1 MRSVPKFRNFLDMK
15 GKPQRNLPIEELDEL
30 WEIPNE
36 YGDIE
41 HLQKKLEGEVE
52 VPPQKIIKV
61 KKVMDKYSQCS
72 RHQNALKDDD
82 EKSQML
88 HIKYVFPDNE

>member
-1 MRSVPKFRNFLDMK
+1 MK

-41 HLQKKLEGEVE
+41 PL
-52 VPPQKIIKV
+52 
-61 KKVMDKYSQCS
+61 
-72 RHQNALKDDD
+72 
-82 EKSQML
+82 
-88 HIKYVFPDNE
+88 